1 MKKTILTLAAASF
14 VLAASAQKS
23 NLRAANNYLS
33 SGEFVNAKKAID
45 EATVNEATANDPK
58 TWALRGQVY
67 LQLQTQEA
75 NKAGNPYRE
84 GATSLLKAIAMG
96 SKDAEIN
103 PSIKAAAFYYF
114 NDGAVAARAKDYN
127 AAYDYFGQAVALH
140 DIEGG
145 ARFKGDKQFDTV
157 ASEARLQ
164 QIIAARELGKTDDL
178 VAMLEVAKNDPVVR
192 QPYLHF
198 LLAETYTKMGN
209 IDKALAT
216 FEDGKKV
223 FPGNKDLEN
232 GELNLYTKSGRT
244 EDLLK
249 KLEQAAAANQDS
261 PELQFSLGNA
271 YMTSAFPKSGGT
283 PANYKDLVAKSEAAY
298 TKTLS
303 LKPDVA
309 DYQYNA
315 GSLFYN
321 QAVEFNK
328 QMNTITGN
336 SQAELRKYD
345 ALKVQRD
352 ALFARARPYFEK
364 VVSLL
369 ESKGGSINP
378 DDKVTYQ
385 SSLIGL
391 REIYTRV
398 NDTAKADEVKKKLDA
413 LK

>member
-1 MKKTILTLAAASF
+1 MKKTFLTFAVAALALS
-14 VLAASAQKS
+14 ASAQKS

-33 SGEFVNAKKAID
+33 SSEFANAKKAID

-67 LQLQTQEA
+67 MQLQNQEA
-75 NKAGNPYRE
+75 TKAGNPYRE
-84 GATSLLKAIAMG
+84 GATSLLKAITLG
-96 SKDAEIN
+96 SKEPEIY
-103 PSIKAAAFYYF
+103 PALKVAAFYYF
-114 NDGAVAARAKDYN
+114 NDGAAAARAKDYQ
-127 AAYDYFGQAVALH
+127 AAYDYFGQTVALH

-145 ARFKGDKQFDTV
+145 VHFKGDKQFDTV

-164 QIIAARELGKTDDL
+164 QVIAARELGKTDEL
-178 VAMLEVAKNDPVVR
+178 VSLLEATKNDLIVR

-198 LLAETYTKMGN
+198 LLAETYTKMNN

-216 FEDGKKV
+216 FEEGKKA

-232 GELNLYTKSGRT
+232 GEINLYTKSGRT
-244 EDLLK
+244 DELLK
-249 KLEQAAAANQDS
+249 RLEQAATSDPNSA
-261 PELQFSLGNA
+261 ELQFSLGNA
-271 YMTSAFPKSGGT
+271 YMTSAFPKNGGA
-283 PANYKDLVAKSEAAY
+283 PANFKDLVGKAETAY
-298 TKTLS
+298 TKTLA

-315 GSLFYN
+315 GSLFFN
-321 QAVEFNK
+321 QAVEFNN
-328 QMNTITGN
+328 QMNAITGT
-336 SQAELRKYD
+336 SQADMRKYE

-352 ALFARARPYFEK
+352 AMFARARPYFEK
-364 VVSLL
+364 VATLL
-369 ESKGGSINP
+369 EAKGGAMAQ

-398 NDTAKADEVKKKLDA
+398 NDMAKAEEVKKKLDA

>member
-1 MKKTILTLAAASF
+1 MKKTILTFAAAF
-14 VLAASAQKS
+14 LTLAASAQKS
-23 NLRAANNYLS
+23 NIRAANNYLS
-33 SGEFVNAKKAID
+33 SGEFVSAKKAID
-45 EATVNEATANDPK
+45 EASLHEATSADPK

-67 LQLQTQEA
+67 MQLQNVEA
-75 NKAGNPYRE
+75 QKASNPYRE
-84 GATSLLKAIAMG
+84 GAVSLLKAISMG
-96 SKDAEIN
+96 YKDPEIN
-103 PSIKAAAFYYF
+103 PSLKVAAFYYF
-114 NDGAVAARAKDYN
+114 NDGAVAARAKDYQT
-127 AAYDYFGQAVALH
+127 AYDYFGQTIALH
-140 DIEGG
+140 DIESG

-164 QIIAARELGKTDDL
+164 QIIAARELGKTEEL
-178 VAMLEVAKNDPVVR
+178 ISMLEVAKNDPVVR

-198 LLAETYTKMGN
+198 LLAETYTKAGN

-216 FEDGKKV
+216 FAEGKKA

-232 GELNLYTKSGRT
+232 GEINLYTKSGRT

-249 KLEQAAAANQDS
+249 KLEQAAVNDPNSA
-261 PELQFSLGNA
+261 ELQFSLGNA
-271 YMTSAFPKSGGT
+271 YMSSAFPKSGSA
-283 PANYKDLVAKSEAAY
+283 PANYKDLVAKAETAY

-315 GSLFYN
+315 GSLFFN

-328 QMNTITGN
+328 QMNAISGT
-336 SQAELRKYD
+336 SQAEMRKYE

-352 ALFARARPYFEK
+352 AMFARSRPYFEK

-369 ESKGGSINP
+369 EAKGGEMSP

-398 NDTAKADEVKKKLDA
+398 NDTAKAEETKKKLDA

>member
-14 VLAASAQKS
+14 VLSVSAQKS

-45 EATVNEATANDPK
+45 EAAVNEATATDPK

-67 LQLQTQEA
+67 MQLQNMDAQ
-75 NKAGNPYRE
+75 KAANPYRE
-84 GATSLLKAIAMG
+84 GATSLLKALSMG
-96 SKDAEIN
+96 YKDPEIN
-103 PSIKAAAFYYF
+103 PSLKVAAFYYF
-114 NDGAVAARAKDYN
+114 NDGAVASRAKDYQ
-127 AAYDYFGQAVALH
+127 AAYDNFGQTIALH
-140 DIEGG
+140 DVDGG

-164 QIIAARELGKTDDL
+164 QIIAARELGKTNEL
-178 VAMLEVAKNDPVVR
+178 VAMLEAAKNDPIVR

-209 IDKALAT
+209 TDKALST
-216 FEDGKKV
+216 FEDGKKA

-232 GELNLYTKSGRT
+232 GEINLYTKSGRT
-244 EDLLK
+244 EELLK
-249 KLEQAAAANQDS
+249 KLEQAAVNDPNS

-271 YMTSAFPKSGGT
+271 YMTSAFPKNGSA
-283 PANYKDLVAKSEAAY
+283 PANYKDLIAKAETAY
-298 TKTLS
+298 TKTLA

-328 QMNTITGN
+328 QMNAVTGN
-336 SQAELRKYD
+336 SQAEQRKYE

-364 VVSLL
+364 VQSLL
-369 ESKGGSINP
+369 ESKGGNMSA

-398 NDTAKADEVKKKLDA
+398 NDTAKADEAKKKLDA